1 MKGLDRAI
9 DHLLRQTDIPLAFDR
24 DLPEIRISAMRD
36 LVIEPHRGVRSFAE
50 DSVLIETGGGLI
62 HLRGKALAIKR
73 MTWRELRLQGQ
84 ISAVE
89 LVFSDAV

>member
-9 DHLLRQTDIPLAFDR
+9 NRLLRYADIPPAFDR
-24 DLPEIRISAMRD
+24 DLPEIRLSAMRD

-50 DSVLIETGGGLI
+50 DSVLVETSGGLI
-62 HLRGKALAIKR
+62 HLRGRELTIKR
-73 MTWRELRLQGQ
+73 MTMRELRLQGQ